1 MFSKNSVYII
11 GISKSQLNNP
21 ITYQYSRFVMCFIV
35 DKDSGIIL
43 ACSSTT
49 VMQATDQFLQSIFV
63 GKSMLTDVN
72 LIKEEIES
80 RYFGASQKAIVVAWR
95 DAQRRFQNLLKG
107 STDGITDFNWD

>member
-1 MFSKNSVYII
+1 MFPSNSVYLI
-11 GISKSQLNNP
+11 GLSKSQLNNP

-35 DKDSGIIL
+35 DRDSGTIL

-63 GKSMLTDVN
+63 GKNMNTDVN
-72 LIKEEIES
+72 VIKDEIES
-80 RYFGASQKAIVVAWR
+80 RYFGASQKAIIVAWR

-107 STDGITDFNWD
+107 NTVGMSDFNWD